1 MMERRVIY
9 GQKGGLDGLPVQMT
23 ADGWQ
28 LGRPEPTEAASSP
41 NASRSAA
48 DQVVERMLLA
58 AAVLLDDEA
67 QRNENEQRAVEACD
81 KLLDILNVRRCFRRY
96 QGPPWD
102 DVVVALEAV
111 RQASQPASVRQ
122 ARSDLAQARAA
133 AEAPPVYT
141 GNEGTQAAAKPP
153 RWRRSLGRQ
162 MFAVEQAKR
171 RSAAK

>member
-1 MMERRVIY
+1 
-9 GQKGGLDGLPVQMT
+9 MT
-23 ADGWQ
+23 PDGWQ
-28 LGRPEPTEAASSP
+28 IGRPEPTEAASSHP

-96 QGPPWD
+96 QGPVWD
-102 DVVVALEAV
+102 SVITALEAV

-122 ARSDLAQARAA
+122 ARSDLAQVRAA
-133 AEAPPVYT
+133 AGAPPVYT
-141 GNEGTQAAAKPP
+141 GNVKVKDGRLEGTQAAAKPP
-153 RWRRSLGRQ
+153 LWRRSLGRQ